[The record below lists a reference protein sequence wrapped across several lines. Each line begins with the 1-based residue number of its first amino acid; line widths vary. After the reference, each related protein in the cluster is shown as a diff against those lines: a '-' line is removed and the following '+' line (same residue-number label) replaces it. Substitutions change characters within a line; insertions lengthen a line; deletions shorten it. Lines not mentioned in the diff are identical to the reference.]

1 MQTTALKSQN
11 VAALRAL
18 RPLQSSRELPSTDAN
33 NAARMQYDPQD
44 EISEVTQKILQ
55 VEASILDVQAE
66 IKFAEANVASSTG
79 EDRRYWMNKADKL
92 MDKEKD
98 LRAEKGKWMDKGK
111 DLRAEKGKWMDI
123 KAKLIE
129 KADVKK
135 GLMSIPGDIKFVRSI
150 DECSFSDPEYTPR
163 HYVGMDLVVTQCL
176 AEIRKRYRNVTTDDG
191 TYRKSPLGIS
201 RLGRGG
207 KSTVLRKLFNA
218 LKKSDMKVNPVYISF
233 NGNFKFQDGE
243 SQAQA
248 ILRLIAS
255 QLINTGGSTS
265 VDLVCD
271 EEYLEKYIR
280 ESERPFILLIDEL
293 NCLGNPLQT
302 DAAILLR
309 KMFLDPADRYLVFST
324 HVYLTVDSTV
334 NALGQPM

>member
-1 MQTTALKSQN
+1 MQMTALKPQN
-11 VAALRAL
+11 LAALRAL

-92 MDKEKD
+92 M
-98 LRAEKGKWMDKGK
+98 GKGK
-111 DLRAEKGKWMDI
+111 DLRAEKGKLMDI

-176 AEIRKRYRNVTTDDG
+176 SEIRGRYRNVTTDDG
-191 TYRKSPLGIS
+191 SYRKSPLGIS

-248 ILRLIAS
+248 ILRMIAS

-280 ESERPFILLIDEL
+280 ESERPLILLIDEL
-293 NCLGNPLQT
+293 NSLGNPLQT
-302 DAAILLR
+302 NAAILLR

-324 HVYLTVDSTV
+324 HAYLTVDSTI
-334 NALGQPM
+334 NALG

>member
-1 MQTTALKSQN
+1 
-11 VAALRAL
+11 
-18 RPLQSSRELPSTDAN
+18 
-33 NAARMQYDPQD
+33 
-44 EISEVTQKILQ
+44 
-55 VEASILDVQAE
+55 
-66 IKFAEANVASSTG
+66 
-79 EDRRYWMNKADKL
+79 MN
-92 MDKEKD
+92 KEKD
-98 LRAEKGKWMDKGK
+98 LRAKEGKLMD
-111 DLRAEKGKWMDI
+111 EKGKWMDI

-163 HYVGMDLVVTQCL
+163 HYVGIDLVVTQCL
-176 AEIRKRYRNVTTDDG
+176 AEIRGRYRKVTTNDG
-191 TYRKSPLGIS
+191 SYRKSPLGIS

-248 ILRLIAS
+248 ILRMIAS
-255 QLINTGGSTS
+255 QLIETTS

-280 ESERPFILLIDEL
+280 ESERPLILLIDEL

-302 DAAILLR
+302 NAAILLR

>member
-1 MQTTALKSQN
+1 MTALKPQN
-11 VAALRAL
+11 LAALRAL
-18 RPLQSSRELPSTDAN
+18 RPLHSSRELPSTDAN

-79 EDRRYWMNKADKL
+79 EDRRYWMNKEVML
-92 MDKEKD
+92 MDEEKD
-98 LRAEKGKWMDKGK
+98 LRAEKGKWMD
-111 DLRAEKGKWMDI
+111 I
-123 KAKLIE
+123 NAKLIE

-176 AEIRKRYRNVTTDDG
+176 AEIRRRYRNVTAEDG
-191 TYRKSPLGIS
+191 SYRKSPLGIS

-248 ILRLIAS
+248 ILRMIAS
-255 QLINTGGSTS
+255 QLINTTS

-280 ESERPFILLIDEL
+280 ESERPLILLIDEL

-302 DAAILLR
+302 NAAILLR

-324 HVYLTVDSTV
+324 HVYLTIDNTVD
-334 NALGQPM
+334 ALGQFK